1 MANSHGHVGRL
12 LVDAFQGV
20 DLLQEVHALDDAP
33 EHHILV
39 VHEAERC
46 RGCHVELASVSV
58 GQATSLAHA
67 EKARLTV
74 LNTEA
79 LIRELS
85 PLVTFYRTCLQVH
98 TLDDAVDLGSSVRVV
113 CLFDLNARAK
123 VNEILAGF
131 RSQVIKELKD
141 NLALDTFARDGHLD
155 VLALLTR
162 IDLICVSPLRH
173 LNPVHLSVR
182 VRVRVIVEG
191 PIAQSIRSADVVT
204 IVQSHETLTRIM
216 FIKRAFQPCR
226 LVLQIMVP
234 LGFEKLH
241 DFNFNWQSLCYGA
254 CFVEV
259 GVGNLPCNRQHL
271 RLNF

>member
-20 DLLQEVHALDDAP
+20 DLLHEVHALDNAT

-46 RGCHVELASVSV
+46 RGRHVELASVSV

-74 LNTEA
+74 LNSKA

-85 PLVTFYRTCLQVH
+85 PLVAFYRTSLQEH
-98 TLDDAVDLGSSVRVV
+98 SLNDAVDLRPSIGIV
-113 CLFDLNARAK
+113 CLIDLNARAK
-123 VNEILAGF
+123 AHEIFAGF

-155 VLALLTR
+155 VLARLIR
-162 IDLICVSPLRH
+162 VNLICVGLFRH
-173 LNPVHLSVR
+173 
-182 VRVRVIVEG
+182 
-191 PIAQSIRSADVVT
+191 
-204 IVQSHETLTRIM
+204 
-216 FIKRAFQPCR
+216 
-226 LVLQIMVP
+226 
-234 LGFEKLH
+234 
-241 DFNFNWQSLCYGA
+241 
-254 CFVEV
+254 
-259 GVGNLPCNRQHL
+259 
-271 RLNF
+271 